1 MYMYLFLMLF
11 SSCIHS
17 EDDLTL
23 LGRKYNTD
31 KSNGLYQ
38 EGIQGSGHNYT
49 AVYDAFFHNMR
60 YEKLKFLEIGFY
72 QGSSARMW
80 RDYFINAELH
90 FIDIHEKWFTTY
102 GQDLQTTCTFH
113 VVDQSSAYLLQQFI
127 TKEGGYFNI
136 IIDDGGHTMEQQITS
151 FIVLFPHL
159 TSGGIYVIEDLH
171 SSYHTSWGG
180 AGDWDHPNAD
190 GNTTIRFLQKLIDDL
205 NYISSRTLCAD
216 IHKCPS
222 IILDQCNIYQKQ
234 IKSIHFFRSLCF
246 IIKQ

>member
-11 SSCIHS
+11 SSCIYS

-49 AVYDAFFHNMR
+49 PIYDSFFNKIRHK
-60 YEKLKFLEIGFY
+60 KLNFLEIGFY

-80 RDYFINAELH
+80 RDYFPHAEFY
-90 FIDIHEKWFTTY
+90 FIDIDLQWFITY
-102 GQDLQTTCTFH
+102 GKDLHATCNLH
-113 VVDQSSAYLLQQFI
+113 VVDQSNACRLQEFI
-127 TKEGGYFNI
+127 KIVGSNFDI
-136 IIDDGGHTMEQQITS
+136 IIDDGGHTMQQQITS
-151 FIVLFPHL
+151 FTSLFPYL

-171 SSYHTSWGG
+171 TSYHTSWGG

-205 NYISSRTLCAD
+205 QYISSKTLCAD
-216 IHKCPS
+216 INKCPQT
-222 IILDQCNIYQKQ
+222 ILNCCTIYQKEIQ
-234 IKSIHFFRSLCF
+234 SIHFFRSLCF